1 MKQNLNDILGHM
13 TAILDIYQSM
23 NDKICE
29 DTENARWISFI
40 ILEQLK
46 EIREDLQ
53 LIADSPNAWQFM
65 VINSIIIKNSP
76 MANEKGKR

>member
-53 LIADSPNAWQFM
+53 LIADSPNA
-65 VINSIIIKNSP
+65 
-76 MANEKGKR
+76 

>member
-13 TAILDIYQSM
+13 TAVLDIYQSM

-29 DTENARWISFI
+29 DTGNARWISFI

-53 LIADSPNAWQFM
+53 LIADSPNA
-65 VINSIIIKNSP
+65 
-76 MANEKGKR
+76 

>member
-13 TAILDIYQSM
+13 TAVLDIYQSM

-29 DTENARWISFI
+29 DTGNARWISFI

-76 MANEKGKR
+76 MANKKGKR

>member
-13 TAILDIYQSM
+13 TAVLDIYQSM

-29 DTENARWISFI
+29 DTGNARWISFI

-53 LIADSPNAWQFM
+53 LIVDSPNA
-65 VINSIIIKNSP
+65 
-76 MANEKGKR
+76 

>member
-1 MKQNLNDILGHM
+1 MRKDFFMKQNLNDILGHM
-13 TAILDIYQSM
+13 TAVLDIYQSM

-29 DTENARWISFI
+29 DTGNARWISFI

-53 LIADSPNAWQFM
+53 LIVDSPNA
-65 VINSIIIKNSP
+65 
-76 MANEKGKR
+76 